1 MRALAKLRLLLIG
14 MAACAVT
21 IAGQSSAPDSTLV
34 PKYNL
39 STEVRL
45 RGMVVDIND
54 HPCPISGGLGS
65 HLILQTQ
72 EGTIEVHL
80 APTKFV
86 KEYQLIFARGDN
98 VEVLGSR
105 VIFQGKDALLAREI
119 VRGEDTFVFRD
130 ANGKPVW

>member
-1 MRALAKLRLLLIG
+1 MRTVAKLRLLLIG
-14 MAACAVT
+14 MAAFAATV
-21 IAGQSSAPDSTLV
+21 AGQSTAADSSLV

-45 RGMVVDIND
+45 RGVVVDIND

-65 HLILQTQ
+65 HLIVQTQ
-72 EGTIEVHL
+72 EGTVEVHL

-86 KEYQLIFARGDN
+86 NEYQVIFARGEK

-105 VIFQGKDALLAREI
+105 MIFQGKDALLAREI

-130 ANGKPVW
+130 AKR

>member
-1 MRALAKLRLLLIG
+1 MRALVKLHLLLIG
-14 MAACAVT
+14 MVAFAATV
-21 IAGQSSAPDSTLV
+21 AGQGTPDSTAV

-45 RGMVVDIND
+45 RGVVVDIND
-54 HPCPISGGLGS
+54 HMCPISGGLGS

-86 KEYQLIFARGDN
+86 TEYQLVFARGDD
-98 VEVLGSR
+98 VEVLGAR
-105 VIFQGKDALLAREI
+105 VIFQGKEALLAREI